1 MRCGNMSVRTSILS
15 RYASKL
21 TTRPTIS
28 VLRPSYMVGGKNGQ
42 GSILS
47 IFPPRCTQ
55 NMDGD
60 VSGFANV
67 VGVHQTGNVA
77 DHSSTPDKMRRQ
89 NSRHSSNNS
98 FTPTVKMVCFFAIAP
113 LLLISHTALVVA
125 ATGVLHLVIQ
135 TTSWTSPQGLVVL
148 LEHVSHTMCNSVTL
162 LLTLRTD
169 QCQDN
174 TCCSSGTFCCNSR
187 YFGCKN
193 LDSTAD
199 HLLCYLPWPSSRL
212 SQWDDLRKEN
222 SKYIWL

>member
-1 MRCGNMSVRTSILS
+1 MRHTRRFFFYVVAITLLRSHWAGQCSSDKYRRTRTMQEPLSMRCGNMSVRTSILS

-125 ATGVLHLVIQ
+125 ATGVLHLGNTDYVMDIAARACGASGARESYDVQ
-135 TTSWTSPQGLVVL
+135 LS
-148 LEHVSHTMCNSVTL
+148 NSL
-162 LLTLRTD
+162 
-169 QCQDN
+169 
-174 TCCSSGTFCCNSR
+174 
-187 YFGCKN
+187 
-193 LDSTAD
+193 A
-199 HLLCYLPWPSSRL
+199 HLAHRPVPG
-212 SQWDDLRKEN
+212 
-222 SKYIWL
+222 